1 MKNNVEDRLL
11 WMLAGIGLGAGVA
24 LLLAPK
30 TGRDTRRYLAKLAEE
45 GRDRIVDGSQEFLD
59 KGKQAVDRGRAVVDG
74 ALDFV
79 ERGRRIIAR

>member
-45 GRDRIVDGSQEFLD
+45 GRDRIVDGSQEFID